1 MATSHVMRHASRSD
15 ALRVDS
21 PTPTRYACTKR
32 GSSCDITPACLLA
45 RKDTYEYTLT
55 LAYAVHTYSSGTH
68 GRAICNARTHHF
80 VSDDVGG
87 DAVGAGE
94 LFLSGVSA
102 CAVNM
107 VERLAKQD
115 QIPLQW
121 MDVRVEAYRDPDK
134 SPGDLTVFDAIRVD
148 FEMWGITPEHA
159 EGLVETWKRR
169 CPLYGSVATA
179 TEDTAV
185 TLTSHAE
192 PRGARA

>member
-1 MATSHVMRHASRSD
+1 M
-15 ALRVDS
+15 
-21 PTPTRYACTKR
+21 PTGYACTGR
-32 GSSCDITPACLLA
+32 GSSRDLTQHLSW
-45 RKDTYEYTLT
+45 YERIPMSTLT
-55 LAYAVHTYSSGTH
+55 LAYAVNTYSTGTP

-107 VERLAKQD
+107 VERLARQD
-115 QIPLQW
+115 HIPLQW
-121 MDVRVEAYRDPDK
+121 MDVRVEAYRDPDQ
-134 SPGDLTVFDAIRVD
+134 SPGDLTVFDAIRVY

-192 PRGARA
+192 PRGALA